1 MMGKFMRIKMKKILM
16 KIIIEIENL
25 ILKKIKK
32 KINLISIR
40 IKFIIIKGKKER
52 KLLEEIENVQ
62 KLRKILKK

>member
-1 MMGKFMRIKMKKILM
+1 MGKLMRIKMKKILM

-52 KLLEEIENVQ
+52 KLLEEIENV
-62 KLRKILKK
+62 